1 MNDIQK
7 VERFNYFEKLF
18 FKITLGILGS
28 AIFLFIFTMATVSQ
42 FPVFSKVLINV
53 TVVILFLS
61 AINLILAIGRI
72 LKFAIKISKFEN
84 NIGILRTASSLL
96 LSPLAF
102 VILYILIIVMA
113 LASCTV

>member
-7 VERFNYFEKLF
+7 VERFNYFERLF

-28 AIFLFIFTMATVSQ
+28 AIFLFIFTLATVSQ
-42 FPVFSKVLINV
+42 FSVFSKILINI
-53 TVVILFLS
+53 TVVLLFMS
-61 AINLILAIGRI
+61 IINLILTIGRI
-72 LKFAIKISKFEN
+72 FKFAFKISKLEN
-84 NIGILRTASSLL
+84 NIGILRSASSLL
-96 LSPLAF
+96 FSPLAF